1 MRKKH
6 DYSALLKYM
15 HMLEDIDYIHTKY
28 GIGSKRLKKLWLL
41 YQKEGSKVLHRQAYN
56 RSDATFGGQIIECS
70 S

>member
-1 MRKKH
+1 
-6 DYSALLKYM
+6 
-15 HMLEDIDYIHTKY
+15 MLEDIDYIHTKY